1 MPNNW
6 LSLLAPSLFDYFT
19 QMDYW
24 RISGNYPSLVLCID
38 SLVLKIEGLLRD
50 MFFFKGI
57 ATFTSKA
64 DKKHGKR
71 ITYEK
76 ELNALLNEKRISELF
91 DPDDLLLFKFV
102 LIEKTGYNLR
112 HKIAH
117 SLMLN
122 AEYQVHYMHLLI
134 LILLKL
140 GSYSLTITRKTN
152 VEEKSKPSESN

>member
-1 MPNNW
+1 MVN
-6 LSLLAPSLFDYFT
+6 LLAPSLFEYFA

-24 RISGNYPSLVLCID
+24 RVSGNYPNLVLCID
-38 SLVLKIEGLLRD
+38 SLVLKIEGLLRE
-50 MFFFKGI
+50 MFFFNGI

-117 SLMLN
+117 SLMRSV
-122 AEYQVHYMHLLI
+122 EYQIHYMHLLI

-140 GSYSLTITRKTN
+140 SSYNLTITRKT
-152 VEEKSKPSESN
+152 ESKEKCESKPSESN